1 MSFTFLTINHG
12 KDVETSLP
20 MVVCANPQLIAECC
34 EVIIHGIPIPDDPI
48 LQLKQNNLKQ
58 LLQQIKQEVSNECP

>member
-12 KDVETSLP
+12 KDVETTRP
-20 MVVCANPQLIAECC
+20 IIVCANPQLIAECC
-34 EVIIHGIPIPDDPI
+34 EVINRGIHMPNNPI

-58 LLQQIKQEVSNECP
+58 LLQQIKQEVSNECS